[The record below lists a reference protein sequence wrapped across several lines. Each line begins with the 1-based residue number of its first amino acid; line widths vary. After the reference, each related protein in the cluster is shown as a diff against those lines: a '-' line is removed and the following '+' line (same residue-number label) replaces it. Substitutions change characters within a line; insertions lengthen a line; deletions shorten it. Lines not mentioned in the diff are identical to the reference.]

1 MSDKLVGSVR
11 ERENGQDFGRITQ
24 RKGRERVTQG
34 GTTAGEEKAEEGR
47 SSLSLLSVGELDKPT
62 QFYT

>member
-1 MSDKLVGSVR
+1 MDR
-11 ERENGQDFGRITQ
+11 IGRITQ
-24 RKGRERVTQG
+24 RSRGRKGRERVTQG

-62 QFYT
+62 QFYTQGHGF

>member
-24 RKGRERVTQG
+24 RSRGAFKYYVIRFSKSWTPQPPPPNAM
-34 GTTAGEEKAEEGR
+34 T
-47 SSLSLLSVGELDKPT
+47 
-62 QFYT
+62 